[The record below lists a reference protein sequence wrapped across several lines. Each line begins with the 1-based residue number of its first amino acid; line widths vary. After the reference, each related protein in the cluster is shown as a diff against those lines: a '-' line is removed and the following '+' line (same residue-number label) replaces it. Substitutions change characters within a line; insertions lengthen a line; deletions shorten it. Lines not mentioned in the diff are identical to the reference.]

1 MSFPQLRPELTQS
14 PPTIEGAGKPADL
27 HSRPA
32 HCWERLPGPPAQRAG
47 RERREAGTA
56 QQPWNLV
63 GQAELCWTH
72 PVTLFSQG
80 TWYTGGLKSRTQE
93 PYRLGASSPTAWA
106 GNQFVPPPTA
116 KCKCS
121 PREPNRILGC
131 GQPIPEPCLQW
142 HLAHDPCFSV
152 LPASSVPSGLIR
164 RPKQRCPP
172 GNEANSEF
180 CLLLCIVP
188 SLKSRISLTRGPRQQ
203 QSPSYSLTRPGKQ
216 ARIPIQDLSAAPPPL
231 PSHLSGLWA
240 GALPQNR
247 L

>member
-1 MSFPQLRPELTQS
+1 MSVAPTQ
-14 PPTIEGAGKPADL
+14 TGQGHCQECVENGL
-27 HSRPA
+27 HSS
-32 HCWERLPGPPAQRAG
+32 LKQRDG
-47 RERREAGTA
+47 K
-56 QQPWNLV
+56 
-63 GQAELCWTH
+63 AELIACRAE
-72 PVTLFSQG
+72 PAALFEQG
-80 TWYTGGLKSRTQE
+80 AWGRSWFGSRPQTNSLTN
-93 PYRLGASSPTAWA
+93 LGASSPTAWA

-203 QSPSYSLTRPGKQ
+203 QSPSYSLTRAGKQ